1 MKTGWLCY
9 TKAESVRNAKLIE
22 YYGKAAKRLHVELK
36 LILKEQLYIETICGE
51 NHFYYEEETNTE
63 FQQLKKIRLDKPD
76 FAICRIMD
84 SGFNWMLTMAGIC
97 VFNNSFVS
105 TVCNDKALTYQYVAG
120 HGIPIIDTWYTKEQ
134 CKEKGFPIVVK
145 PVDGSG
151 GKGVLLVHDEEELKA
166 ALEETLMGRRVV
178 FQKLASDVGKDL
190 RVYVLGKEIV
200 AGMLRQSTKDFRSNF
215 TLGGSAMRY
224 KFSREEEE
232 LVQKVISL
240 FDFGLVGIDFIFHN
254 GKMVFN
260 EIEDVV
266 GARML
271 YSMTD
276 IDIADKYLGWI
287 LKQIES

>member
-1 MKTGWLCY
+1 MKIGWLCY
-9 TKAESVRNAKLIE
+9 TKKESIRNAKLIE
-22 YYGKAAKRLHVELK
+22 FYGESAKTLQVELK
-36 LILKEQLYIETICGE
+36 LILKEQLYLETIGGE
-51 NHFYYEEETNTE
+51 NHFYYKEETG
-63 FQQLKKIRLDKPD
+63 LIRELDKPD

-84 SGFNWMLTMAGIC
+84 SNFNWMLTMAGVH

-120 HGIPIIDTWYTKEQ
+120 HGIPIMDTWYSKEQ
-134 CKEKGFPIVVK
+134 CQEKGFPMVVK

-151 GKGVLLVHDEEELKA
+151 GKGVLLVQNEDELKV
-166 ALEETLMGRRVV
+166 ALEETLAGRRVV
-178 FQKLASDVGKDL
+178 FQKVASDVGKDL
-190 RVYVLGKEIV
+190 RVYVLGNEIV

-215 TLGGSAMRY
+215 TLGGSATRY
-224 KFSREEEE
+224 TFTKEEEE

-240 FDFGLVGIDFIFHN
+240 FDFGLVGIDFIFDN

-276 IDIADKYLGWI
+276 IDIADRYLAWI
-287 LKQIES
+287 LKRI